1 MEVLELKVAIETSA
15 ATKSVKEI
23 GPAAKEA
30 AKEVSSAMNKAENS
44 IEDVGEEAKTAAK
57 KTKELGD
64 AAGDTATNA
73 GQLSGALDL
82 VSPAAGDVARVV
94 ADAADALEV
103 FTRALNVS
111 KAVAGGVAVVVAALG
126 AGYLYLRDQLNE
138 AEAAQEAMSEAATA
152 AESRFATLKGLV
164 SGLADEMS
172 ILNGASQAEIDL
184 ERQLTAISTAYAG
197 SIADINRQLF
207 ETKNLREE
215 IRENMSAADLV
226 EDMAAIDLADQRI
239 SNLQTL
245 RDNTIQA
252 RDEALSNTRILH
264 QARQDEIKDLED
276 QRAALEAL
284 RAAEAA
290 ARQAASIQASAQN
303 KMAALQLE
311 SLRLQGDEI
320 GILEMQYHQEI
331 AAIDQLAAA
340 AAAAGVV
347 INTETM
353 KQMALQNHLMEVE
366 QLRLSQ
372 KAEETAAEMAR
383 LEELAALEEQIAAER
398 QARDEAIHQEAMRQ
412 IEERRNGLMQIIAST
427 SLMFGSV
434 SDAFQLLADSQVASN
449 SDAAMKSFE
458 ISKKLAIAEVMFN
471 LASGIMEAMTL
482 PPIVRGA
489 KIAALT
495 VASGV
500 QIATISQQEPPTA
513 HMGDTGLTQRMHMG
527 GTADSAGQQTVILR
541 NEAVLDSA
549 TTRRL
554 GPEGVQSLLNGAGS
568 ARASRTVVTYRHL
581 DQAVGDL
588 LKNNGSRS
596 ARNARSAARQPSTM
610 GTTRAYQ

>member
-1 MEVLELKVAIETSA
+1 
-15 ATKSVKEI
+15 
-23 GPAAKEA
+23 
-30 AKEVSSAMNKAENS
+30 
-44 IEDVGEEAKTAAK
+44 
-57 KTKELGD
+57 
-64 AAGDTATNA
+64 
-73 GQLSGALDL
+73 
-82 VSPAAGDVARVV
+82 
-94 ADAADALEV
+94 
-103 FTRALNVS
+103 
-111 KAVAGGVAVVVAALG
+111 
-126 AGYLYLRDQLNE
+126 
-138 AEAAQEAMSEAATA
+138 
-152 AESRFATLKGLV
+152 
-164 SGLADEMS
+164 
-172 ILNGASQAEIDL
+172 
-184 ERQLTAISTAYAG
+184 
-197 SIADINRQLF
+197 
-207 ETKNLREE
+207 
-215 IRENMSAADLV
+215 
-226 EDMAAIDLADQRI
+226 
-239 SNLQTL
+239 
-245 RDNTIQA
+245 
-252 RDEALSNTRILH
+252 
-264 QARQDEIKDLED
+264 
-276 QRAALEAL
+276 
-284 RAAEAA
+284 
-290 ARQAASIQASAQN
+290 
-303 KMAALQLE
+303 
-311 SLRLQGDEI
+311 
-320 GILEMQYHQEI
+320 
-331 AAIDQLAAA
+331 
-340 AAAAGVV
+340 
-347 INTETM
+347 
-353 KQMALQNHLMEVE
+353 MEVE

-527 GTADSAGQQTVILR
+527 GTADSAGQQTVILQ

-554 GPEGVQSLLNGAGS
+554 GPEGVQSLLNGSGS